1 MKKGTREQKSEVSGQ
16 QSSGAEQL
24 LPCPFCG
31 GEAETVKASTTRIV
45 VTGCVRSAC
54 MASVI
59 SVTEVE
65 GRQKWNLR
73 IGPATVAKMPAQ
85 QDAVAER
92 MAGGL

>member
-1 MKKGTREQKSEVSGQ
+1 MKKLTQSRKGKQKTQSGEA
-16 QSSGAEQL
+16 GL

-31 GEAETVKASTTRIV
+31 GEAETVKSSFKKITI
-45 VTGCVRSAC
+45 TGCVRSAC

-73 IGPATVAKMPAQ
+73 IGPAAYVKLPAQ

-92 MAGGL
+92 MESGL

>member
-1 MKKGTREQKSEVSGQ
+1 MKVAKKSAVA
-16 QSSGAEQL
+16 AEL

-31 GEAETVKASTTRIV
+31 GEAESVKVTTNRVV

-73 IGPATVAKMPAQ
+73 IGPAQ
-85 QDAVAER
+85 QVVS
-92 MAGGL
+92 